1 MPAVNL
7 EGAVPSHLP
16 VLPLKSTVVF
26 PRIFIPLSVG
36 RKRSLQLLDDLT
48 GSERH
53 IAVATQLDEHLED
66 VGFDDIHHV
75 GAMVRVQHM
84 LKLPDGTVQLAVL
97 GLRRIKLTAALSE
110 EPYLTCAVEM
120 LPEAHASI
128 PAIEREALMRRAI
141 SMFQQLVAL
150 APHLPA
156 ELSGGAAAIDEPLH
170 LAYYIAN
177 HTRLTTEQRQEILE
191 IESAKVK
198 LERLLAH
205 MAHELEVLELGRKIQ
220 SQAEE
225 SMGKAQREYFLREQ
239 LKAIQRELGELDSEL
254 GELGELRERIV
265 KAGLPPEAQREAD
278 REIARLERIPSAS
291 PESSVIRTYLELIV
305 SLPWNTSTGGEVDVT
320 KARQILDADHYDL
333 DKVKQRIVEHLAV
346 RRLKQLRKSTER
358 GREPIL
364 CFVGPPGVGKTSLGQ
379 SIARA
384 MGRKFARASLGG
396 VHDEA
401 EIRGHRRTYIGA
413 MPGRILQAIR
423 RAESNDPVFILDE
436 VDKIGSDWRGD
447 PSSALLEVLD
457 PEQNKDFRDNY
468 LDVPFDLS
476 KVMFITT
483 ANSLETIPPAL
494 RDRME
499 VLNLSGYTEEEK
511 VQIAERFLVPK
522 QWLSHGLRSG
532 EITLSEEAV
541 RVIIREYTREAGVRN
556 LEREIAS
563 VMRRAVADMA
573 VGKRPGRKAVDVR
586 RVRAALGKRRF
597 YDDIRERIDRP
608 GVATGLVWT
617 PTGGE
622 IIFVEA
628 ALTPGKGELKLTG
641 QLGDVM
647 KESAAAALSYL
658 KARAAD
664 IGIDPTL
671 FDKNDIHVHVPAG
684 AQPKEGPS
692 AGVTVL
698 TAMASILTG
707 RPARDDI
714 AMTGEITLRGRVLP
728 IGGIKEKVL
737 GAHRAGI
744 RRVLLPT
751 RNEAD
756 LDDIPA
762 DLRAEMELVLVD
774 SIDQVLREA
783 LTKATS
789 AGGVAARQRSNGA
802 GSPAGR
808 EKVVAAAPAAPA
820 ARAPRA
826 VRAVRAARAARVAP
840 GRGSGRAPQAPRNR
854 PAAKGRRRRDA

>member
-1 MPAVNL
+1 VSEVPALNV
-7 EGAVPSHLP
+7 EGAVPSRLP

-36 RKRSLQLLDDLT
+36 RKRSLQLLDDLA
-48 GSERH
+48 GVERH
-53 IAVATQLDEHLED
+53 IAVATQLDESAEE
-66 VGFDDIHHV
+66 VGFKDIHHV
-75 GAMVRVQHM
+75 GAMVRVQHL

-97 GLRRIKLTAALSE
+97 GLRRIRLTEALQE
-110 EPYLTCAVEM
+110 DPYLECAVEM
-120 LPEAHASI
+120 LPESSESI
-128 PAIEREALMRRAI
+128 LSIEREALMRRAI
-141 SMFQQLVAL
+141 SSFQQLVTL

-156 ELSGGAAAIDEPLH
+156 ELASAAGAIDDPLH

-177 HTRLTTEQRQEILE
+177 HIRLTTEQRQEILE
-191 IESAKVK
+191 MSSAKEK
-198 LERLLAH
+198 LERLLGN
-205 MAHELEVLELGRKIQ
+205 MSHELEVLELGRKIQ

-225 SMGKAQREYFLREQ
+225 QMGKAQREYFLREQ
-239 LKAIQRELGELDSEL
+239 LKAIQRELGELDSEH
-254 GELGELRERIV
+254 GELIELRERIE
-265 KAGLPPEAQREAD
+265 KAGLPPEAKREAE
-278 REIARLERIPSAS
+278 REISRLERIPSAS

-305 SLPWNTSTGGEVDVT
+305 SLPWNVSTGGEVDVK
-320 KARQILDADHYDL
+320 KARTILDADHYDL

-346 RRLKQLRKSTER
+346 RRLKQERKLTDR

-413 MPGRILQAIR
+413 MPGRVLQAIR
-423 RAESNDPVFILDE
+423 RAESNDPVFMLDE
-436 VDKIGSDWRGD
+436 VDKIGADWRGD

-483 ANSLETIPPAL
+483 ANALDTIPPAL

-511 VQIAERFLVPK
+511 VQIAQRFLIPK
-522 QWLSHGLRSG
+522 QLIAHGLRPD
-532 EITLSEEAV
+532 EISISEEAI
-541 RVIIREYTREAGVRN
+541 RLIIRQYTREAGVRN

-563 VMRRAVADMA
+563 VMRRDVAEMA
-573 VGKRPGRKAVDVR
+573 VRKRSRVVPDDVK
-586 RVRAALGKRRF
+586 RVRAALGKRRY
-597 YDDIRERIDRP
+597 YDDVAERIDRP

-641 QLGDVM
+641 QLGEVM
-647 KESAAAALSYL
+647 KESASAALSYL
-658 KARAAD
+658 KSRASSL
-664 IGIDPTL
+664 GIDPLL

-698 TAMASILTG
+698 TAMASLLTG
-707 RPARDDI
+707 RPVRDDV

-737 GAHRAGI
+737 GAHRAGL
-744 RRVLLPT
+744 RRVLLPR

-762 DLRAEMELVLVD
+762 DLRKQMQLVLIE
-774 SIDQVLREA
+774 SIDEVLREA
-783 LTKATS
+783 LTPRV
-789 AGGVAARQRSNGA
+789 VAVSSNGA
-802 GSPAGR
+802 GGAGR
-808 EKVVAAAPAAPA
+808 AAKS
-820 ARAPRA
+820 ARA
-826 VRAVRAARAARVAP
+826 
-840 GRGSGRAPQAPRNR
+840 R
-854 PAAKGRRRRDA
+854 PSPPSRQAAKARRRRA

>member
-1 MPAVNL
+1 M
-7 EGAVPSHLP
+7 
-16 VLPLKSTVVF
+16 LPLKSTVVF

-36 RKRSLQLLDDLT
+36 RKRSLQLLEDLS
-48 GSERH
+48 GVERH
-53 IAVATQLDEHLED
+53 IAVATQLDESAEE
-66 VGFDDIHHV
+66 VGFKDLHHV
-75 GAMVRVQHM
+75 GAMVRVQHLM
-84 LKLPDGTVQLAVL
+84 KLPDGTVQLAVL
-97 GLRRIKLTAALSE
+97 GLRRIRLTEALSE
-110 EPYLTCAVEM
+110 DPYLECAVEM
-120 LPEAHASI
+120 LPESSETI
-128 PAIEREALMRRAI
+128 LSIEREALMRRAI
-141 SMFQQLVAL
+141 SSFQQLVTL

-156 ELSGGAAAIDEPLH
+156 ELASAAGSIDDPLH

-177 HTRLTTEQRQEILE
+177 HIRLTTEQRQEILE
-191 IESAKVK
+191 MDSAKEK
-198 LERLLAH
+198 LERLLGH
-205 MAHELEVLELGRKIQ
+205 MSHELEVLELGRKIQ

-225 SMGKAQREYFLREQ
+225 QMGKAQREYFLREQ
-239 LKAIQRELGELDSEL
+239 LKAIQRELGELDSEH
-254 GELGELRERIV
+254 GELIELRERIE
-265 KAGLPPEAQREAD
+265 KAGLPAEAKREAD

-305 SLPWNTSTGGEVDVT
+305 SLPWNASTGGEVDVA
-320 KARQILDADHYDL
+320 KAREILDADHYDL

-346 RRLKQLRKSTER
+346 RRLKQQRGSTDR

-423 RAESNDPVFILDE
+423 RAESNDPVFMLDE
-436 VDKIGSDWRGD
+436 VDKIGADWRGD

-483 ANSLETIPPAL
+483 ANALDTIPPAL

-511 VQIAERFLVPK
+511 VHIAQMFLIPK
-522 QWLSHGLRSG
+522 QLNAHGLRVD
-532 EITLSEEAV
+532 EITISEEAI
-541 RVIIREYTREAGVRN
+541 RLIISQYTREAGVRN

-563 VMRRAVADMA
+563 VMRRDVADMA
-573 VGKRPGRKAVDVR
+573 VAKRGRRVVDDVK

-597 YDDIRERIDRP
+597 YDDVAERIDRP

-641 QLGDVM
+641 QLGEVM
-647 KESAAAALSYL
+647 KESASAALSYL
-658 KARAAD
+658 KSHAASLD
-664 IGIDPTL
+664 IDPAL

-698 TAMASILTG
+698 TAIASLLTG
-707 RPARDDI
+707 RPVRDDV

-737 GAHRAGI
+737 GAHRAGL
-744 RRVLLPT
+744 RRVLLPR

-756 LDDIPA
+756 LDDIPS
-762 DLRAEMELVLVD
+762 DLRKEMQLVMIE
-774 SIDQVLREA
+774 SIDEVLREA
-783 LTKATS
+783 LTPRRVP
-789 AGGVAARQRSNGA
+789 VASNGA
-802 GSPAGR
+802 SGAVRGAERAAGSVRARPAQPSRRAAKARRRPAG
-808 EKVVAAAPAAPA
+808 
-820 ARAPRA
+820 
-826 VRAVRAARAARVAP
+826 
-840 GRGSGRAPQAPRNR
+840 
-854 PAAKGRRRRDA
+854 

>member
-1 MPAVNL
+1 MAAVNL
-7 EGAVPSHLP
+7 EGIVPSHLP

-36 RKRSLQLLDDLT
+36 RRRSLQLLDDLP

-53 IAVATQLDEHLED
+53 IAVATQLDETAEE
-66 VGFDDIHHV
+66 VGFKDLHHI
-75 GAMVRVQHM
+75 GSMVRVQHM
-84 LKLPDGTVQLAVL
+84 LKLPDGTIQLAVL
-97 GLRRIKLTAALSE
+97 GLRRIKLLSAMAE
-110 EPYLTCAVEM
+110 EPYLSCRVEM
-120 LPEAHASI
+120 LPETPDALS
-128 PAIEREALMRRAI
+128 PIEREALLRRAI
-141 SMFQQLVAL
+141 SSFQQLVTL
-150 APHLPA
+150 SPHLPA
-156 ELSGGAAAIDEPLH
+156 ELASAAGAIDDPLH

-177 HTRLTTEQRQEILE
+177 HIRLTTEQRQEILE
-191 IESAKVK
+191 MDSVQQK
-198 LERLLAH
+198 LERLLGNL
-205 MAHELEVLELGRKIQ
+205 AHELEVLELGRKIQ

-225 SMGKAQREYFLREQ
+225 QMGKAQREYFLREQ
-239 LKAIQRELGELDSEL
+239 LKAIQRELGELDSEH
-254 GELGELRERIV
+254 GELAELRERIE
-265 KAGLPPEAQREAD
+265 KAGLTPEAKREAD
-278 REIARLERIPSAS
+278 RELARLERIPSAS

-305 SLPWNTSTGGEVDVT
+305 SLPWNTSTGGEVDVA
-320 KARQILDADHYDL
+320 KAREILDADHYDL

-346 RRLKQLRKSTER
+346 RRLKQVRGLTER

-364 CFVGPPGVGKTSLGQ
+364 CFVGPPGVGKTSLGH

-423 RAESNDPVFILDE
+423 RAESNDPVFMLDE

-483 ANSLETIPPAL
+483 ANSLETIPAAL

-499 VLNLSGYTEEEK
+499 VLHLSGYTEDEK

-522 QWLSHGLRSG
+522 QLAAHGLRPG
-532 EITLSEEAV
+532 EVGMDEEAV
-541 RVIIREYTREAGVRN
+541 RLIIRQYTREAGVRN

-563 VMRRAVADMA
+563 VMRRAVAEIA
-573 VGKRPGRKAVDVR
+573 VGKRPRKAVDVK

-597 YDDIRERIDRP
+597 HDDVRERIDRP

-622 IIFVEA
+622 IVFVEA
-628 ALTPGKGELKLTG
+628 ALTPGKGELRLTG

-647 KESAAAALSYL
+647 KESASAALSYL
-658 KARAAD
+658 KDRAVVL
-664 IGIDPTL
+664 GIDPSL
-671 FDKNDIHVHVPAG
+671 FEKNDIHVHVPAG

-707 RPARDDI
+707 RPARDDV
-714 AMTGEITLRGRVLP
+714 AMTGEITLRGKVLP
-728 IGGIKEKVL
+728 IGGVKEKVL

-744 RRVLLPT
+744 RRVLLPSH
-751 RNEAD
+751 NEAD

-762 DLRAEMELVLVD
+762 DLRKEMQLVLVE

-783 LTKATS
+783 LTPAR
-789 AGGVAARQRSNGA
+789 AGAKPVVALKKTASEPAAVSRSNGA
-802 GSPAGR
+802 SKAG
-808 EKVVAAAPAAPA
+808 
-820 ARAPRA
+820 ARPA
-826 VRAVRAARAARVAP
+826 VRTARRVVKTP
-840 GRGSGRAPQAPRNR
+840 
-854 PAAKGRRRRDA
+854 KRR